1 MKHLIIEKTRIGYR
15 IKNDATGD
23 AVHYIGYTARNAE
36 NAFRIAHG
44 LRYKHF
50 TKIYI

>member
-1 MKHLIIEKTRIGYR
+1 MRFLTIEKTRIGYR
-15 IKNDATGD
+15 IKDSLTDD
-23 AVHYIGYTARNAE
+23 AVHYIGYTARAAE
-36 NAFRIAHG
+36 KAYRAAHD

>member
-1 MKHLIIEKTRIGYR
+1 MIFLIIEKTRIGYK

-23 AVHYIGYTARNAE
+23 AVHYIGYSARAAE
-36 NAFRIAHG
+36 KAFRAAFD
-44 LRYKHF
+44 LKYKHF